1 MNNYNIK
8 VICIED
14 CEKYN
19 ITDKPYKI
27 YKGEFF
33 YTRNYGNYEI
43 MPLSDGYSWIGFF
56 ERKCFLTETEY
67 REQRISKILE
77 NN

>member
-14 CEKYN
+14 CESLS
-19 ITDKPYKI
+19 IVPYKA

-33 YTRNYGNYEI
+33 YTRNIGNYKLI
-43 MPLSDGYSWIGFF
+43 SLSNGYSWIGYF
-56 ERKCFLTETEY
+56 EKKCFLTEAQY
-67 REQRISKILE
+67 RYFIINKILE
-77 NN
+77 ND